1 MVVGTGAKRDVR
13 CLQDP
18 LGVSFDSLE
27 PNRDAK
33 QLTPNWYGTIPILS
47 LVNEET
53 AANAW
58 RSLICL
64 WRETDKHHA
73 GLNNDVI
80 IMTNF
85 SSHQANANKRRFILL
100 VAAAIVHI
108 EASLLKLWRATA
120 RLLLVFC
127 HSCE

>member
-1 MVVGTGAKRDVR
+1 MFTVYRIHLVCLLIPWSPTGTPSNLLLTGMVLV
-13 CLQDP
+13 
-18 LGVSFDSLE
+18 
-27 PNRDAK
+27 
-33 QLTPNWYGTIPILS
+33 PILS

-73 GLNNDVI
+73 GLINDVI

-85 SSHQANANKRRFILL
+85 SSHHANANKRRFILL